1 MKLISV
7 FDLQNMEINCEQL
20 QNFLAGQQWGVFT
33 EKGKPIAL
41 VVPLA
46 DGNFEEIVKTVR
58 QVKAVVAFQSMRA
71 HAATEGFLTEA
82 EIKTE
87 IAAARQMDDSTNPDI
102 NSASAAA
109 ISKAQAAFSGA
120 AKEMAVSSEFDIQ
133 ALVDEVR
140 CHENQLKETAYMT
153 EEMARR
159 KSRKEGYEK
168 GYAEGYEEGR
178 EEIRV
183 LSVLAFRDLTSE
195 EDLARRLNMPVK
207 QVREIISLHESCR

>member
-120 AKEMAVSSEFDIQ
+120 AKEMAVSSESDIQ
-133 ALVDEVR
+133 ALVDEVC
-140 CHENQLKETAYMT
+140 CHENQLKEAAYMT
-153 EEMARR
+153 WEMSMRG
-159 KSRKEGYEK
+159 SREEGYEK
-168 GYAEGYEEGR
+168 GR
-178 EEIRV
+178 EEERV
-183 LSVLAFRDLTSE
+183 NTVLAFKDLTSA
-195 EDLARRLNMPVK
+195 EDIAKRLKMPVERVK
-207 QVREIISLHESCR
+207 EIISLHESCR